1 MSWLDLYCA
10 MVAIGGFI
18 SMVLGFAFLCWLFS
32 ETDAG
37 IWLFG
42 IGMAICVVTFLFWL
56 MTLGQR

>member
-1 MSWLDLYCA
+1 